1 MYGDACPVI
10 LIAWDHL
17 AYAVLRRSAR
27 HCSTSPPRSRRRP
40 SLADLGLEAG
50 AIEAVGEAV
59 SAAPISAADLYPAR
73 SRYLLRQV
81 YVGNRPEERSS

>member
-1 MYGDACPVI
+1 MFD
-10 LIAWDHL
+10 L
-17 AYAVLRRSAR
+17 ATQIKAP
-27 HCSTSPPRSRRRP
+27 T

-73 SRYLLRQV
+73 SRLPTEAGLCR
-81 YVGNRPEERSS
+81 

>member
-1 MYGDACPVI
+1 VKWTRRIVGDLDGFIGMAEAVDPA
-10 LIAWDHL
+10 LFDL
-17 AYAVLRRSAR
+17 ATQIKA
-27 HCSTSPPRSRRRP
+27 PR

-73 SRYLLRQV
+73 SRLPTEAGLSR
-81 YVGNRPEERSS
+81 